1 MKEKQIIKRKF
12 FCYLFSLLISIAFL
26 FFVIFLFNKLKGDE
40 ILYFN
45 SIKFAFVSSIIGF
58 LFWIKFYKDLFE
70 NFAVFLSLLFICI
83 FTSYIGPTTLD
94 RSLSSFM
101 FFYSVEN
108 GYISKDIKDEKYID
122 DYLKRRYSDAVKIGY
137 FNCDDKNCYPT
148 FKTKMTYYLF
158 YPIGKLTS
166 TLDNYYEFKSMAD
179 NFNKN

>member
-12 FCYLFSLLISIAFL
+12 FCYFYSLLASIAFL
-26 FFVIFLFNKLKGDE
+26 FFIIFLFNKLKGSE

-58 LFWIKFYKDLFE
+58 LLWIKCNKDIFE
-70 NFAVFLSLLFICI
+70 NFTVFLSQLFICI
-83 FTSYIGPTTLD
+83 FVAYIGPTTID

-108 GYISKDIKDEKYID
+108 GYISKNIKDEKYID
-122 DYLKRRYSDAVKIGY
+122 NYLKRRYSDAEKIGY
-137 FNCDDKNCYPT
+137 FKCDAQNCYPT
-148 FKTKMTYYLF
+148 LRTKITYFLF
-158 YPIGKLTS
+158 YPMGKISS
-166 TLDNYYEFKSMAD
+166 TLDNYYEFKTMAN